1 MSGFSYDLIKK
12 AMDVSSLR
20 QKSISSN
27 ISNINTPDYK
37 ANRVK
42 FEEYLQNAKKV
53 HIKKTDKRH
62 FGIESIKDINP
73 EMEKRDNISLR
84 DDGNSV
90 DIDIEMADL
99 AANEIYYNVLTRQI
113 SSKLSNLN
121 YVINKG

>member
-12 AMDVSSLR
+12 AMDISSLR

>member
-42 FEEYLQNAKKV
+42 FEEYLQNTKKV